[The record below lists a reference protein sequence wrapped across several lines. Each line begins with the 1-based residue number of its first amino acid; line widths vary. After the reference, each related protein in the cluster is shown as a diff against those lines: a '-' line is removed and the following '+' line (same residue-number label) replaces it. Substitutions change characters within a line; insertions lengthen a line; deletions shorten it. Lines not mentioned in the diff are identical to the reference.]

1 MISILNAYHVFS
13 YKHLYVQKKI
23 SSTYI
28 VNNDAFLCI
37 FVAVH
42 YSWE

>member
-23 SSTYI
+23 SI
-28 VNNDAFLCI
+28 IWVNSSLKIRQA
-37 FVAVH
+37 
-42 YSWE
+42 